1 MRSDCLALAVFV
13 GCKVEGTRCL
23 ENAFQFLNNGAT
35 ALGELV
41 GRFKSVVD
49 VYRQALARKVG
60 DVADRCAYVKAITK
74 KFGDRFGLGGGLDYD
89 EGLRH
94 DFSSL
99 RCFALSCQGYPR
111 KAKCSKGL
119 ISLA

>member
-1 MRSDCLALAVFV
+1 VA
-13 GCKVEGTRCL
+13 
-23 ENAFQFLNNGAT
+23 NG
-35 ALGELV
+35 
-41 GRFKSVVD
+41 S
-49 VYRQALARKVG
+49 
-60 DVADRCAYVKAITK
+60 AYVKAITK
-74 KFGDRFGLGGGLDYD
+74 KFGDRFGLGGGLDND

-99 RCFALSCQGYPR
+99 RGFALSCQGYPR